1 MRIHFYSMLLASVV
15 QAVQLT
21 SPLDEFESLIQVD
34 SERFYEEP
42 DADQGLLAQVAAIE
56 DQDME
61 TIEQMFGQLTTEELN
76 RLTETLEG
84 VNDGLMSHV

>member
-56 DQDME
+56 D
-61 TIEQMFGQLTTEELN
+61 
-76 RLTETLEG
+76 
-84 VNDGLMSHV
+84 